1 MISCECA
8 IPRQRPASWKR
19 LSWPGSRNR
28 PFISIALL
36 FAALSILDS
45 SSLLASDVA
54 PLAKI
59 APRLASEIAFG
70 GSSEALIVF
79 EEQADLSGA
88 ANLPTKLEK
97 GQYVYN
103 ALRAVAERTQAPM
116 RKLLQERGIPFQS
129 FYSVNMIKVTAS
141 RDVLYELAGRDEVLR
156 IDANPKVQS
165 SIPSPNLSSPNSLNS
180 SQSNNLNSAIM
191 RPTTIEWNVA
201 RVNAPQ
207 VWALGFRGQGMVIA
221 NSDTG
226 VQWDHIALKSHYRGW
241 NGTTVNH
248 SYNWHDAT
256 SAHSPIPV
264 DPQFHGTFTM
274 SEMVGDDGKGNQVG
288 VAPGAKWIACRN
300 MDRHGV
306 GSPAQYTECF
316 DFLIA
321 PYPFGHPELANPA
334 MAPDVIN
341 NSWDC
346 PLSEGCNF
354 TTLQTVESAVT
365 AAGIFQS
372 MAAGNYGPGCSTVR
386 TTPAIYSSGVGVG
399 ATDSYNSIARFSS
412 RGPVTVDSSNRLK
425 PQLVAPGYNIR
436 AAIPYKNEYQ
446 GYWQGTSMASPHVA
460 AGVALLWQARPSFIG
475 QIASTT
481 TQLTKTA
488 LPLTSTQSC
497 GSFHGSSIPNAV
509 FGYGLLDILKAI
521 QTP

>member
-1 MISCECA
+1 MISPECVV
-8 IPRQRPASWKR
+8 PRQRPAFWKR
-19 LSWPGSRNR
+19 LSWLGSINR
-28 PFISIALL
+28 PFISTALL
-36 FAALSILDS
+36 FATLSILAS
-45 SSLLASDVA
+45 SPVLASDVA

-116 RKLLQERGIPFQS
+116 RKLLQERAIPFQS
-129 FYSVNMIKVTAS
+129 FYSVNMIKVTAG
-141 RDVLYELAGRDEVLR
+141 RDVLYELAGHNEVLR
-156 IDANPKVQS
+156 IEANPKVQS
-165 SIPSPNLSSPNSLNS
+165 SIPSPNLSKPTGLNS
-180 SQSNNLNSAIM
+180 SIM
-191 RPTTIEWNVA
+191 TPKGIEWNVA

-207 VWALGFRGQGMVIA
+207 AWALGYAGQGMVIA

-226 VQWDHIALKSHYRGW
+226 VQWNHIALKSHYRGW
-241 NGTTVNH
+241 NGTSVNH

-256 SAHSPIPV
+256 SAHSPTPV

-300 MDRHGV
+300 MDQHGV
-306 GSPAQYTECF
+306 GSPAQYIECF
-316 DFLIA
+316 DFLMA

-346 PLSEGCNF
+346 PVSEGCTL
-354 TTLQTVESAVT
+354 TTLQAVESAVA

-372 MAAGNYGPGCSTVR
+372 MAAGNYGPTCSTVK

-446 GYWQGTSMASPHVA
+446 GYWQGTSMAAPHVA
-460 AGVALLWQARPSFIG
+460 AGVALLWQARPSFTG
-475 QIASTT
+475 QIAATT
-481 TQLTKTA
+481 KQLTKTA

-497 GSFHGSSIPNAV
+497 GSFNGSSIPNAV
-509 FGYGLLDILKAI
+509 FGYGLLDILSAI

>member
-1 MISCECA
+1 MKTTEVV
-8 IPRQRPASWKR
+8 RPHRKTASWSQLTGLPQVR
-19 LSWPGSRNR
+19 RQLLCALVLCAT
-28 PFISIALL
+28 FYILISP
-36 FAALSILDS
+36 SIV
-45 SSLLASDVA
+45 LASDA
-54 PLAKI
+54 PVSAKI
-59 APRLASEIAFG
+59 APSLASETAFRA
-70 GSSEALIVF
+70 SEALIVF

-88 ANLPTKLEK
+88 ASLPTKLQK
-97 GQYVYN
+97 GQFVYN

-116 RKLLQERGIPFQS
+116 RKLLQERGIPYQS
-129 FYSVNMIKVTAS
+129 FYGVNMIKVTAS
-141 RDVLYELAGRDEVLR
+141 RDLLYELAGRNEVLR

-165 SIPSPNLSSPNSLNS
+165 SIPSPNLSKLTGLNS
-180 SQSNNLNSAIM
+180 SIM
-191 RPTTIEWNVA
+191 IPTGIEWNVA

-207 VWALGFRGQGMVIA
+207 VWALGYHGEGMVIA
-221 NSDTG
+221 NTDTG

-241 NGTTVNH
+241 NGTTVDH
-248 SYNWHDAT
+248 SYNWLDTT
-256 SAHSPIPV
+256 SDQSPTPI

-274 SEMVGDDGKGNQVG
+274 SEMVGDDGLGNQVG
-288 VAPGAKWIACRN
+288 VAPGAKFIACRN
-300 MDRHGV
+300 MDKHGV
-306 GSPAQYTECF
+306 GSPAQYIACF
-316 DFLIA
+316 QFMIA
-321 PYPFGHPELANPA
+321 PYPIGHPELADPT

-346 PLSEGCNF
+346 PASEGCNL
-354 TTLQTVESAVT
+354 TTLQSIETAVT

-372 MAAGNYGPGCSTVR
+372 MAAGNYGPNCSTVN

-425 PQLVAPGYNIR
+425 PELVAPGYNIR
-436 AAIPYKNEYQ
+436 AAIPYMNMYQ

-481 TQLTKTA
+481 TQFTKTA

-497 GSFHGSSIPNAV
+497 GSLNGSAIPNAV
-509 FGYGLLDILKAI
+509 FGYGLLNILSAI